1 MRIQPI
7 EPGTRSELAGIEAGI
22 KAERGRV
29 SLLYQV
35 LLNSP
40 PLAQGWEQL
49 LTAIRNR
56 SSLGVASNPYDFCF
70 QRLGAVAKQWRHED
84 VGVHQRL
91 WISGGIRFSKRN
103 GHCLPK

>member
-7 EPGTRSELAGIEAGI
+7 TPGTKPELADIEAGI
-22 KAERGRV
+22 QAERGRV

-49 LTAIRNR
+49 LTA
-56 SSLGVASNPYDFCF
+56 V
-70 QRLGAVAKQWRHED
+70 QKQSFALLRCD
-84 VGVHQRL
+84 CAAR
-91 WISGGIRFSKRN
+91 
-103 GHCLPK
+103 